1 MSRKSITQT
10 IVQYFED
17 PKESNALAQIKRIS
31 NQAKNKSSKN
41 LFNMKN
47 SFDQNDFNTEV
58 NTAFNQNLFKEDNKN
73 KFQRRK
79 FQFATQTFKPSI
91 ANEVKQRSNLK
102 YWNILDDNDEAKDE
116 NNNKKQRLKLNEK
129 HVNFTLNNKKEDK
142 KYTHTTFNPNL
153 IKRKEDS
160 SQNNNN
166 NLFKRR
172 KSSFD
177 DDSLISVQ
185 RIVRYLDDPKNSD
198 ALAEVKRISN
208 QAKNKNKTSSNLV
221 HINPNDIDNK
231 ESVIHNISCKPFKRR
246 KFQFPTQVFKPKPKD
261 LEIFQELK
269 SNKNIKEKKD
279 VNKNKKDEND
289 SDALNSEADEDEDSE
304 FDLDKKEK
312 ENDMKEEK
320 KEFNEKKEIPQYN
333 TRTYNIPYNR
343 IKKDD
348 DKIIVKE
355 EKKPVIVNN
364 MNNNINKGRNLIL
377 EKYKKIEPAKKE
389 REKYSSSTLN
399 VNETNKAINRKKDF
413 VHRISY
419 RFDTI
424 TDEYKKK
431 NNLTVEKINTKEKI
445 IKNEYSNKNPTKKH
459 LKTYKTEYFW
469 DKIINRLI
477 EKRIYIDENDKEK
490 EKEKEEP
497 LSNNRSNK
505 YSNNTF
511 NPFNR
516 YKKEFENKTKE
527 NNVTQEKIEFDSD
540 KKVKRENNNK
550 DNTGNTITDN
560 INNNNDN
567 DKKYVYSRKF
577 KYLPHLYTANT
588 FKPTKT
594 VNINKESINTNNVNN
609 NNDSSKPSYRIYQKR
624 QIIPP
629 KEDVKEKENN
639 PKKNRTEILEKEDN
653 NKYTKR
659 TQEFKK
665 KIIFTKKVKEP
676 HIKSETTKKIEETKF
691 KKVVMPYSSSN
702 NNKKKNIRLN
712 MFSGENDIFK
722 ESEQELK
729 QRNKNNIYNN
739 YLQNKK
745 TTMNYVRHNRTN
757 NNSELIDDLEKIE
770 QYSINT
776 YLKNDLLQI
785 YDSINEEF
793 KDFKKDVFNSNI
805 NNFEN
810 KMGNFD
816 SNTFSIRNKYK
827 FNVKDLCKGKTTT
840 DDIYNKYKKRAINF
854 GKDSYN
860 KK

>member
-17 PKESNALAQIKRIS
+17 PKESIVLAQIKRIS

-41 LFNMKN
+41 LLNMKN
-47 SFDQNDFNTEV
+47 TFEQSDFNTEL
-58 NTAFNQNLFKEDNKN
+58 NTALNQNLFKEDNKN

-91 ANEVKQRSNLK
+91 ASEVKQRSNLK
-102 YWNILDDNDEAKDE
+102 YWNILDGNDEDKDE

-129 HVNFTLNNKKEDK
+129 HVNFTLNNNNEEK
-142 KYTHTTFNPNL
+142 KYAHTTFNPNL

-166 NLFKRR
+166 PLKRR

-185 RIVRYLDDPKNSD
+185 KIVRYLDDPKNSD

-208 QAKNKNKTSSNLV
+208 QAKNQNKNKTSSNLV
-221 HINPNDIDNK
+221 HINPYDINNK
-231 ESVIHNISCKPFKRR
+231 ESDIHYNLSKPFKRR
-246 KFQFPTQVFKPKPKD
+246 KFQFATQVFKPKAKD
-261 LEIFQELK
+261 LEILQELK
-269 SNKNIKEKKD
+269 SNKNIKDKKD
-279 VNKNKKDEND
+279 VNKNNKDDSD
-289 SDALNSEADEDEDSE
+289 SDALYSEADEDEDSE

-312 ENDMKEEK
+312 ENNIKEEK
-320 KEFNEKKEIPQYN
+320 KEIKENKEILQYN

-343 IKKDD
+343 NIKKDD
-348 DKIIVKE
+348 NKINNKQEVKE
-355 EKKPVIVNN
+355 EKKPVIVS
-364 MNNNINKGRNLIL
+364 NNINKGRNLIL
-377 EKYKKIEPAKKE
+377 EKYRKIEPVKKE
-389 REKYSSSTLN
+389 PEKYSSNTLN
-399 VNETNKAINRKKDF
+399 VNETNKAVSRKKDF
-413 VHRISY
+413 VNSISY
-419 RFDTI
+419 KFDTI
-424 TDEYKKK
+424 TDEYKKR
-431 NNLTVEKINTKEKI
+431 NNLTVEKINNKEKI
-445 IKNEYSNKNPTKKH
+445 IKNEYSNKNPNKKH

-469 DKIINRLI
+469 DKMINRLI

-490 EKEKEEP
+490 EKEEP
-497 LSNNRSNK
+497 KSNNRSNK

-540 KKVKRENNNK
+540 KKAKKENNNYY
-550 DNTGNTITDN
+550 NTNNTSTD
-560 INNNNDN
+560 NNNDS
-567 DKKYVYSRKF
+567 DKKFVYSRKY

-594 VNINKESINTNNVNN
+594 VNINKESVNN
-609 NNDSSKPSYRIYQKR
+609 NINNNNEKTKPSYRIYQKR
-624 QIIPP
+624 QIIPN
-629 KEDVKEKENN
+629 KEEVKEKENN
-639 PKKNRTEILEKEDN
+639 PKKNRTEILENEDN
-653 NKYTKR
+653 TKYMKR

-665 KIIFTKKVKEP
+665 KIIFTKKVNEP
-676 HIKSETTKKIEETKF
+676 HIKSEITKKVEETKF
-691 KKVVMPYSSSN
+691 KKVVMPYSSNNN

-712 MFSGENDIFK
+712 MFSGEDDIFK
-722 ESEQELK
+722 ETEQELK

-745 TTMNYVRHNRTN
+745 TTMNYIRHNSTN

-816 SNTFSIRNKYK
+816 SNTFSIRKKYK